1 MIKVQNIHKQFKT
14 NKVLRDI
21 SIDFGAPGITS
32 VLGPN
37 GSGKTTLLK
46 CILGLIIPNKGDILF
61 DGVSIK
67 NKHLYRNQIGHLP
80 QIARF
85 PENLTPTQIIH
96 MIKDLRG
103 NNTSEDKYI
112 EMFNLKGELHK
123 KMNTLSGGN
132 KQKVNLLLTLMYD
145 TPIII
150 LDEPST
156 GLDPVALLNLK
167 KELIWQRNQGKQI
180 IVTTHIMPLVEEIAD
195 RIVFLLDGKIYYDGS
210 LESLISQRKSKNL
223 EHAIASILQNK
234 APIEVELENNLKIN
248 YA

>member
-1 MIKVQNIHKQFKT
+1 MITVQNIHKQFKN
-14 NKVLRDI
+14 NKVLRNI

-46 CILGLIIPNKGDILF
+46 CILGLVIPTHGDILY
-61 DGVSIK
+61 DGISIK
-67 NKHLYRNQIGHLP
+67 NQHSYRSQIGHLP

-85 PENLTPTQIIH
+85 PENLTPIQIIR

-103 NNTSEDKYI
+103 GETSEAKYI
-112 EMFNLKGELHK
+112 EMFNLNGELHK

-167 KELIWQRNQGKQI
+167 KELMWQKRQGKQI
-180 IVTTHIMPLVEEIAD
+180 IITTHIMPLVEEIAD

-210 LESLISQRKSKNL
+210 LEELVSTRKSKNL
-223 EHAIASILQNK
+223 EHAIASILKNK
-234 APIEVELENNLKIN
+234 APIEKDFEIPLKVN